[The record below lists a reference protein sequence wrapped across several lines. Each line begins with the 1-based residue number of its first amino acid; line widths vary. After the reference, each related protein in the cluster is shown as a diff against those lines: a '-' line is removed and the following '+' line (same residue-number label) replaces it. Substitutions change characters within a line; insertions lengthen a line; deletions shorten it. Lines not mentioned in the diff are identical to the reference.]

1 MKQKAPF
8 IGAIILLLAGYS
20 AYPFIQPSKPTVS
33 TAKAGVTL
41 ISGELDMPGMGRT
54 RQIRL
59 YLPLGYATSGK
70 RYPVL
75 YMHDAQ
81 NLFDEL
87 TAYDAEWQV
96 DEAMDAL
103 ARDGKLEAIVVGID
117 NGGEKR
123 MTELNPFDHRKFGKG
138 EGKAYVNFI
147 VNTVKPMIDARYRTK
162 PDRANTAIMGSS
174 MGGLISHYA
183 MLQHS
188 TVFSKAGIFSP
199 SYPIGHQM
207 FRTAVA
213 TPAPPD
219 ARLYLLV
226 GDKEG
231 HEMVEQAVGMHD
243 QLVKMGHPAT
253 NTTVK
258 VVRGGEHSEAFWR
271 AEFREAVLWLFVEPV
286 KYQRDWQSTDEQF

>member
-1 MKQKAPF
+1 MNRKILA
-8 IGAIILLLAGYS
+8 IGAVVLLCAGYF
-20 AYPFIQPSKPTVS
+20 AYTFMQPAKPTVS
-33 TAKAGVTL
+33 TAQAGVSL
-41 ISGELDMPGMGRT
+41 LSGLLDMPGLGRT

-59 YLPLGYATSGK
+59 YLPPGYATSGK

-81 NLFDEL
+81 NLFDVV
-87 TAYDAEWQV
+87 TAYSGEWQV

-117 NGGEKR
+117 NGLEKR
-123 MTELNPFDHRKFGKG
+123 MTELNPFDHPQFGKG
-138 EGKAYVNFI
+138 EGEAYMNFI
-147 VNTVKPMIDARYRTK
+147 VHTVKPMIDARYRTK
-162 PDRANTAIMGSS
+162 PDRANTAVMGSS

-207 FRTAVA
+207 FKTAAA
-213 TPAPPD
+213 TPAPTD
-219 ARLYLLV
+219 ARMYLLV

-231 HEMVEQAVGMHD
+231 REMVEQAVRMRT
-243 QLVKMGHPAT
+243 QLVKMGHPET

-271 AEFREAVLWLFVEPV
+271 GEFREAMLWMFAAPA
-286 KYQRDWQSTDEQF
+286 K